1 MLTHTDT
8 HRVKSERLSVF
19 FIKKQILT
27 GYSLRGYLI
36 CWIKTN
42 THRMKSERLYGFFI
56 KTDTYSIHSERLLNL
71 LDKNGYAQ
79 DVVGEAI

>member
-1 MLTHTDT
+1 M
-8 HRVKSERLSVF
+8 KSERLS
-19 FIKKQILT
+19 
-27 GYSLRGYLI
+27 
-36 CWIKTN
+36 
-42 THRMKSERLYGFFI
+42 GFFI